1 MEGAWGQ
8 QMVSRPLSI
17 ESMDRELKPGDAG
30 PAETTNSVLEVFQA
44 LSHPV
49 RLEICQLLIAK
60 KIPRVW
66 GACEI
71 LDLKQYAVSQQL
83 AVLRKAEI
91 VETQR
96 DARHV
101 IYFLS
106 NDKVRRIL
114 RVSIANLA
122 RPAEQADVAEIDR
135 KQQAGGFARV
145 R

>member
-1 MEGAWGQ
+1 
-8 QMVSRPLSI
+8 
-17 ESMDRELKPGDAG
+17 MDRESKPGDSG

-49 RLEICQLLIAK
+49 RLEICRLLIAREYSVGE
-60 KIPRVW
+60 I
-66 GACEI
+66 CEI

-135 KQQAGGFARV
+135 KQQAGAFARI

>member
-1 MEGAWGQ
+1 
-8 QMVSRPLSI
+8 
-17 ESMDRELKPGDAG
+17 MDRDLKPGDAG
-30 PAETTNSVLEVFQA
+30 PAETKNSVLEVFQA

-49 RLEICQLLIAK
+49 RLEICQLLVA
-60 KIPRVW
+60 REYSV
-66 GACEI
+66 GELCEI

-122 RPAEQADVAEIDR
+122 RPAEQAEVAEIDR
-135 KQQAGGFARV
+135 KQQAGAFARV

>member
-1 MEGAWGQ
+1 
-8 QMVSRPLSI
+8 
-17 ESMDRELKPGDAG
+17 MDRELKPRDAG
-30 PAETTNSVLEVFQA
+30 PTETTNSVLEVFQA

-49 RLEICQLLIAK
+49 RLEICQLLIA
-60 KIPRVW
+60 REYSV
-66 GACEI
+66 GELCEI

-122 RPAEQADVAEIDR
+122 RPNEQADVAEIDR
-135 KQQAGGFARV
+135 KQQAGAFARI

>member
-1 MEGAWGQ
+1 
-8 QMVSRPLSI
+8 
-17 ESMDRELKPGDAG
+17 MDRELKPGDAG

-49 RLEICQLLIAK
+49 RLEICQLLIA
-60 KIPRVW
+60 REYSV
-66 GACEI
+66 GELCET
-71 LDLKQYAVSQQL
+71 LNLKQYAVSQQL

-135 KQQAGGFARV
+135 KQQAGAFARV

>member
-1 MEGAWGQ
+1 MSRAPQPGGA
-8 QMVSRPLSI
+8 
-17 ESMDRELKPGDAG
+17 AG

-49 RLEICQLLIAK
+49 RLEICQLLMA
-60 KIPRVW
+60 RQYSV
-66 GACEI
+66 GELCEI

-96 DARHV
+96 DARHI

-122 RPAEQADVAEIDR
+122 RPTDQADIAEIDR

>member
-1 MEGAWGQ
+1 
-8 QMVSRPLSI
+8 
-17 ESMDRELKPGDAG
+17 MDRELKPGDAG

-49 RLEICQLLIAK
+49 RLEICQLLIA
-60 KIPRVW
+60 REYSV
-66 GACEI
+66 GELCEI

-83 AVLRKAEI
+83 AVRRKAEI

-114 RVSIANLA
+114 RVSIANHA

-135 KQQAGGFARV
+135 KQQAGAFARI

>member
-1 MEGAWGQ
+1 
-8 QMVSRPLSI
+8 
-17 ESMDRELKPGDAG
+17 MDRELKPRDVG

-60 KIPRVW
+60 EYSV
-66 GACEI
+66 GELCEI

-135 KQQAGGFARV
+135 KQQAGAFARV

>member
-1 MEGAWGQ
+1 
-8 QMVSRPLSI
+8 
-17 ESMDRELKPGDAG
+17 MDRELKPGDAG

-49 RLEICQLLIAK
+49 RLEICQLLIA
-60 KIPRVW
+60 REYSV
-66 GACEI
+66 GELCEI

-96 DARHV
+96 DSRHV

-122 RPAEQADVAEIDR
+122 RPTEQADVAAIDR
-135 KQQAGGFARV
+135 KQQAGAFARV

>member
-1 MEGAWGQ
+1 MIGCLPLLII
-8 QMVSRPLSI
+8 VSMS
-17 ESMDRELKPGDAG
+17 RECTPGDPG
-30 PAETTNSVLEVFQA
+30 PIATTNSVLEVFQA

-49 RLEICQLLIAK
+49 RLEICKLLMS
-60 KIPRVW
+60 RQYSV
-66 GACEI
+66 GELCDT

-91 VETQR
+91 VATRR
-96 DARHV
+96 DARHI

-114 RVSIANLA
+114 RVTLANLL
-122 RPAEQADVAEIDR
+122 RPAEQTSIARLDN
-135 KQQAGGFARV
+135 KQQAGAFARV

>member
-1 MEGAWGQ
+1 MGREFKPTDA
-8 QMVSRPLSI
+8 RPV
-17 ESMDRELKPGDAG
+17 
-30 PAETTNSVLEVFQA
+30 ETTNSVLEVFQA

-49 RLEICQLLIAK
+49 RLEICQLLML
-60 KIPRVW
+60 RQYSV
-66 GACEI
+66 GELCGI

-91 VETQR
+91 VATRR
-96 DARHV
+96 DARHI

-114 RVSIANLA
+114 RVSIANLGLA
-122 RPAEQADVAEIDR
+122 AEQSDIAELDR
-135 KQQAGGFARV
+135 KQQAGAFARV

>member
-1 MEGAWGQ
+1 MTGLPRRS
-8 QMVSRPLSI
+8 VSV
-17 ESMDRELKPGDAG
+17 SMGRALTPDDVAPFDTINA
-30 PAETTNSVLEVFQA
+30 VLEVFQA

-49 RLEICQLLIAK
+49 RLEICQRLMTRQHSVGELCTA
-60 KIPRVW
+60 
-66 GACEI
+66 
-71 LDLKQYAVSQQL
+71 LNLKQYAVSQQL

-91 VETQR
+91 VTTKR

-101 IYFLS
+101 IYLLN

-114 RVSIANLA
+114 RVSIANLV
-122 RPAEQADVAEIDR
+122 PPTEQFEMADLDK

>member
-1 MEGAWGQ
+1 
-8 QMVSRPLSI
+8 MV
-17 ESMDRELKPGDAG
+17 REFQPGDAG
-30 PAETTNSVLEVFQA
+30 PAETANSVLEVFQA

-49 RLEICQLLIAK
+49 RLEICQLLIA
-60 KIPRVW
+60 REYSV
-66 GACEI
+66 GELCEV

-114 RVSIANLA
+114 RVSIANIA

-135 KQQAGGFARV
+135 KQQAGAFARV

>member
-1 MEGAWGQ
+1 MASEFQ
-8 QMVSRPLSI
+8 
-17 ESMDRELKPGDAG
+17 PGDAG
-30 PAETTNSVLEVFQA
+30 HLETTNSMLEVFQA

-49 RLEICQLLIAK
+49 RLQICQLLILK
-60 KIPRVW
+60 QYSVSEL
-66 GACEI
+66 CEI

-91 VETQR
+91 VETRR
-96 DARHV
+96 DARHI
-101 IYFLS
+101 IYFLG

-114 RVSIANLA
+114 RVSIANLS
-122 RPAEQADVAEIDR
+122 RPVEQADIAEIDR

>member
-1 MEGAWGQ
+1 MG
-8 QMVSRPLSI
+8 
-17 ESMDRELKPGDAG
+17 REFKPGDAG

-49 RLEICQLLIAK
+49 RLEICQLLIA
-60 KIPRVW
+60 REYTV
-66 GACEI
+66 GELCET

-96 DARHV
+96 DARHI

-122 RPAEQADVAEIDR
+122 RPAEQADIAEIDR

>member
-1 MEGAWGQ
+1 MLRQHSVG
-8 QMVSRPLSI
+8 
-17 ESMDRELKPGDAG
+17 ELCTA
-30 PAETTNSVLEVFQA
+30 
-44 LSHPV
+44 
-49 RLEICQLLIAK
+49 
-60 KIPRVW
+60 
-66 GACEI
+66 

-91 VETQR
+91 VATKR

-101 IYFLS
+101 IYLLS

-114 RVSIANLA
+114 RVSIANLLQ
-122 RPAEQADVAEIDR
+122 PTKQCEMADLDK

>member
-1 MEGAWGQ
+1 
-8 QMVSRPLSI
+8 
-17 ESMDRELKPGDAG
+17 MDRESKPGGAG

-49 RLEICQLLIAK
+49 RLEICQLLIA
-60 KIPRVW
+60 REYSV
-66 GACEI
+66 GELCEI

-122 RPAEQADVAEIDR
+122 RPNEQADVAEIDR
-135 KQQAGGFARV
+135 KQQAGAFARI

>member
-1 MEGAWGQ
+1 
-8 QMVSRPLSI
+8 
-17 ESMDRELKPGDAG
+17 MDRELKPGDSG

-49 RLEICQLLIAK
+49 RLEICQLLIA
-60 KIPRVW
+60 REYSV
-66 GACEI
+66 GELCEI

-122 RPAEQADVAEIDR
+122 RPNEQADVAEIDR
-135 KQQAGGFARV
+135 KQQAGAFARV

>member
-1 MEGAWGQ
+1 
-8 QMVSRPLSI
+8 
-17 ESMDRELKPGDAG
+17 MDRESKPGDSG

-49 RLEICQLLIAK
+49 RLEICQMLIA
-60 KIPRVW
+60 REYSV
-66 GACEI
+66 GELCEV

-91 VETQR
+91 VEPQR

-122 RPAEQADVAEIDR
+122 RPAEQADVAQIDR
-135 KQQAGGFARV
+135 KQQAGAFARV

>member
-1 MEGAWGQ
+1 MA
-8 QMVSRPLSI
+8 
-17 ESMDRELKPGDAG
+17 REIKPSNSG
-30 PAETTNSVLEVFQA
+30 PTETTNSVLEVFQA

-49 RLEICQLLIAK
+49 RLEICQLLMV
-60 KIPRVW
+60 RQYSV
-66 GACEI
+66 GELCET
-71 LDLKQYAVSQQL
+71 LGLKQYAVSQQL

-96 DARHV
+96 DARHI

-114 RVSIANLA
+114 RVSIANLE
-122 RPAEQADVAEIDR
+122 RSAEQAEITQLDQ
-135 KQQAGGFARV
+135 KQQAGAFARV

>member
-1 MEGAWGQ
+1 MTGWPLQ
-8 QMVSRPLSI
+8 SVSV
-17 ESMDRELKPGDAG
+17 SMGRVFTPNDVAPFDTINA
-30 PAETTNSVLEVFQA
+30 VLEVFQA

-49 RLEICQLLIAK
+49 RLEICRRLMMRQHSVGELCA
-60 KIPRVW
+60 
-66 GACEI
+66 A

-91 VETQR
+91 VATKR
-96 DARHV
+96 DARHI
-101 IYFLS
+101 IYLLS

-114 RVSIANLA
+114 RVSIANLVQ
-122 RPAEQADVAEIDR
+122 PAEQFEMADLDK

>member
-1 MEGAWGQ
+1 
-8 QMVSRPLSI
+8 
-17 ESMDRELKPGDAG
+17 MDRELKPGDAG
-30 PAETTNSVLEVFQA
+30 PSETTNSVLEVFQA

-49 RLEICQLLIAK
+49 RLEICQLLIA
-60 KIPRVW
+60 REYSV
-66 GACEI
+66 GELCEI

-122 RPAEQADVAEIDR
+122 RPNEQADVAEIDR
-135 KQQAGGFARV
+135 KQQAGAFARI

>member
-1 MEGAWGQ
+1 
-8 QMVSRPLSI
+8 
-17 ESMDRELKPGDAG
+17 MDRELKPRDAG
-30 PAETTNSVLEVFQA
+30 PTETTNSVLEVFQA

-49 RLEICQLLIAK
+49 RLEICQLLIA
-60 KIPRVW
+60 REYSV
-66 GACEI
+66 GELCEI
-71 LDLKQYAVSQQL
+71 LELKQYAVSQQL

-122 RPAEQADVAEIDR
+122 RPNEQADVAEIDR
-135 KQQAGGFARV
+135 KQQAGAFARI

>member
-1 MEGAWGQ
+1 
-8 QMVSRPLSI
+8 
-17 ESMDRELKPGDAG
+17 MDRELKPGGAG

-60 KIPRVW
+60 EYSV
-66 GACEI
+66 GELCEI

-122 RPAEQADVAEIDR
+122 RPDEQADVAEIDR
-135 KQQAGGFARV
+135 KQQAGAFARV

>member
-1 MEGAWGQ
+1 
-8 QMVSRPLSI
+8 
-17 ESMDRELKPGDAG
+17 MDRELKPGDAG
-30 PAETTNSVLEVFQA
+30 PSESTNSVLEVFQA

-60 KIPRVW
+60 EYSV
-66 GACEI
+66 GELCEI

-135 KQQAGGFARV
+135 KQQAGAFARV

>member
-1 MEGAWGQ
+1 MG
-8 QMVSRPLSI
+8 
-17 ESMDRELKPGDAG
+17 REFQPGDSG

-49 RLEICQLLIAK
+49 RLEICQLLMS
-60 KIPRVW
+60 RQYSV
-66 GACEI
+66 GELCET
-71 LDLKQYAVSQQL
+71 LNLKQYAVSQQL

-91 VETQR
+91 VETRR
-96 DARHV
+96 DGRHI

-122 RPAEQADVAEIDR
+122 RPAEQADIAEIDR

>member
-1 MEGAWGQ
+1 
-8 QMVSRPLSI
+8 
-17 ESMDRELKPGDAG
+17 MDRKSKPGDSG

-49 RLEICQLLIAK
+49 RLEICQLLIA
-60 KIPRVW
+60 REYSV
-66 GACEI
+66 GELCEI

-122 RPAEQADVAEIDR
+122 RPAEQADVAQIDR
-135 KQQAGGFARV
+135 KQQAGAFARV